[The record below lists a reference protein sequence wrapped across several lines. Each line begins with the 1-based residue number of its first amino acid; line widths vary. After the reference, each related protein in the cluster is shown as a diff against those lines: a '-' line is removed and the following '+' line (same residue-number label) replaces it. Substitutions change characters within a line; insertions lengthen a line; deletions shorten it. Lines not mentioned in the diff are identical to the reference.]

1 MTSFKRL
8 ADYLLGKLFRA
19 PEPPEVRKPLH
30 PASKRGGTL
39 VYFPG
44 EWLDG
49 LSSSKHMLM
58 TFSYG
63 DLTNQEFLL
72 RLLRELPL
80 RSESACWMIVTPV
93 PHKAEKADLDS
104 SNDIIAKR
112 IRDHILLTPGSKSD
126 CPINAYLQFI
136 DFYMIFGVALI
147 FGWEPS
153 DSLPVDKEDG
163 DPEYFGKFVS
173 HCRLGWLSDD
183 RHGQEVWGLAR
194 WN

>member
-1 MTSFKRL
+1 
-8 ADYLLGKLFRA
+8 
-19 PEPPEVRKPLH
+19 
-30 PASKRGGTL
+30 
-39 VYFPG
+39 
-44 EWLDG
+44 
-49 LSSSKHMLM
+49 MLM

-112 IRDHILLTPGSKSD
+112 IGDHILLTPGSKSD

-163 DPEYFGKFVS
+163 EPEYFEIMARANSFLIVDLDGFLMIGMDKKSGDWPDGIEVYVS
-173 HCRLGWLSDD
+173 D
-183 RHGQEVWGLAR
+183 
-194 WN
+194 